1 MMNTKGKMYI
11 KLLIVYTLI
20 IILMIL
26 ILDVFFMVNFLE
38 NNSDNEL
45 YINDKVIYDVNEEL
59 TNTNN
64 AFNIALTN
72 MYRDNDIITDIIDY
86 LKIGENQYLKNK
98 LDKYSLTSNSFY
110 KGIEYFTEECFS
122 SNENLENIEFLSYDR
137 NEINSFNR
145 ENKRKYKEVENA
157 MSYVYP
163 KNSEYIYYIR
173 EINNPIT
180 YKSEG
185 QIVFIYNLEFIK
197 GILNKYSDKYGVII
211 LQEDGYCI
219 YDSGEEYNG
228 KNYPFYDKIIIGKNQ
243 SNLEKKYNINSI
255 VNTSGLI
262 TIGKVKKTN
271 RDLIPFSIS
280 MLLIDLI
287 VFIIA
292 ELIFYRKVIKLSDRM
307 DMLLIAMDHVKE
319 GNIKIDI
326 PIGNELDEISIISEN
341 FNDMCKQLNE
351 YIEKSYLSE
360 LKEKRA
366 EVNQKKA
373 ELMALQSQIN
383 PHFLYNT
390 LESIRMKA
398 ICNGDREVGRMLYI
412 LAFLFRNQLKEND
425 IIAIKSE
432 IDYCQKYLEIFKFRY
447 EEKFKFTINCP
458 EEILG
463 KQIIKFTLQ
472 PLIENYF
479 VHGIKLENNDN
490 KLSINIK
497 EENNNIIIELE
508 DNGKGIE
515 GEKVKQL
522 NEILRA
528 RGSGGKSIGITNAN
542 ERIGILYG
550 EEYGIRVVENVK
562 VGTKIIVTIPM
573 REGDSNV

>member
-1 MMNTKGKMYI
+1 MINTKGKMYI
-11 KLLIVYTLI
+11 KLLVVYTLI
-20 IILMIL
+20 IILMIS
-26 ILDVFFMVNFLE
+26 ILDVFFMVTILG
-38 NNSDNEL
+38 NNSDNQL
-45 YINDKVIYDVNEEL
+45 YMNDKVIYDVNEEL

-72 MYRDNDIITDIIDY
+72 MYRDNDIIIDIIDY

-110 KGIEYFTEECFS
+110 KGIEYFTKECFS

-137 NEINSFNR
+137 NEMNSFNR

-157 MSYVYP
+157 ISYVYP
-163 KNSEYIYYIR
+163 KSSEYIYYIR

-180 YKSEG
+180 YKPEG

-197 GILNKYSDKYGVII
+197 GILNKYDNKYGVII
-211 LQEDGYCI
+211 FQEDGYCI
-219 YDSGEEYNG
+219 YDSDEEYNG

-243 SNLEKKYNINSI
+243 SNVEKKYNINSI

-262 TIGKVKKTN
+262 TIGKAKKTN

-292 ELIFYRKVIKLSDRM
+292 ELIFYRKVVKLSDRM
-307 DMLLIAMDHVKE
+307 DMLLIAMDQVKE

-360 LKEKRA
+360 LGEKRA
-366 EVNQKKA
+366 E
-373 ELMALQSQIN
+373 LRALQSQIN

-425 IIAIKSE
+425 IISIKSE

-515 GEKVKQL
+515 REKVKQL
-522 NEILRA
+522 NEILSA
-528 RGSGGKSIGITNAN
+528 RGNGGKSIGITNAN

-550 EEYGIRVVENVK
+550 EEYGIRFVENVK

-573 REGDSNV
+573 IEDDSNV